1 MAGSIATT
9 ICMSD
14 LLVFLREKGVLVGS
28 NAMKRKLADLG
39 QLVTEFNRFTAREN
53 FYFCR
58 CVY

>member
-9 ICMSD
+9 MCMSD
-14 LLVFLREKGVLVGS
+14 LLEFLIEKGELVGN

-39 QLVTEFNRFTAREN
+39 QLVTEFNPVTARKI
-53 FYFCR
+53 FYFCG